1 MVYDKIITVDRTG
14 YNYKQNYERRFNL
27 RTATKK
33 VSDITV
39 DELKTIIHEV
49 IAEDLE
55 AWRETF
61 EIMADKKLMAQ
72 IKQADADWKVGKKEA
87 YVSWDEMKS
96 V

>member
-1 MVYDKIITVDRTG
+1 MFTNRDRRRLNLKTV
-14 YNYKQNYERRFNL
+14 
-27 RTATKK
+27 TKK

-55 AWRETF
+55 GWRETF
-61 EIMADKKLMAQ
+61 EIMADKKLMSQ
-72 IKQADADWKVGKKEA
+72 IRQADVDWKTVKKEA
-87 YVSWDEMKS
+87 YVSWDKLKS

>member
-1 MVYDKIITVDRTG
+1 MFTNRDR
-14 YNYKQNYERRFNL
+14 RRFNL
-27 RTATKK
+27 KTATKK
-33 VSDITV
+33 ISDITV

-72 IKQADADWKVGKKEA
+72 IKQADVDWKTGKKEA
-87 YVSWDEMKS
+87 YMSWDKVKS

>member
-1 MVYDKIITVDRTG
+1 MKAVK
-14 YNYKQNYERRFNL
+14 
-27 RTATKK
+27 KK

-49 IAEDLE
+49 IAEDIE

-61 EIMADKKLMAQ
+61 EIIADKKLITQ
-72 IKQADADWKVGKKEA
+72 IKQADADWESRKKEA
-87 YVSWDEMKS
+87 YTEWDKLKR

>member
-1 MVYDKIITVDRTG
+1 MNITR
-14 YNYKQNYERRFNL
+14 
-27 RTATKK
+27 KK

-39 DELKTIIHEV
+39 DELKSIIHNV

-61 EIMADKKLMAQ
+61 EILADKKLIQQ
-72 IKQADADWKVGKKEA
+72 IKKANSDWLSNKKDA
-87 YVSWDEMKS
+87 YLSWDKVKS

>member
-1 MVYDKIITVDRTG
+1 MK
-14 YNYKQNYERRFNL
+14 
-27 RTATKK
+27 TATKK
-33 VSDITV
+33 ISDITV

-72 IKQADADWKVGKKEA
+72 IKQADADWKTGKKEA
-87 YVSWDEMKS
+87 YMSWDK
-96 V
+96 VKGV

>member
-1 MVYDKIITVDRTG
+1 M
-14 YNYKQNYERRFNL
+14 

-61 EIMADKKLMAQ
+61 EIMADKKLMSQ
-72 IKQADADWKVGKKEA
+72 IRQADVDWKTVKKEA
-87 YVSWDEMKS
+87 YVSWDKLKS

>member
-1 MVYDKIITVDRTG
+1 MGKI
-14 YNYKQNYERRFNL
+14 YNINKDERRFNL

-72 IKQADADWKVGKKEA
+72 IKQSDTDWRTGKKEA
-87 YVSWDEMKS
+87 YVSWDELKS